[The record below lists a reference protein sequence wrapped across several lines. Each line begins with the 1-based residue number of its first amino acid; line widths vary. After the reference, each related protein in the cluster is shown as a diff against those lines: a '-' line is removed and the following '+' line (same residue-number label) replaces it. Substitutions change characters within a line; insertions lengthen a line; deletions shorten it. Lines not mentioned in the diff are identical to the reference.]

1 MHISSNKFLACNYF
15 EADEEKEN
23 FKLELD
29 EYPSDNTCFRM
40 MPAYLHQT
48 RVDGL
53 IYADEPLYIIMD
65 KIYLGMKPYLHI
77 GENTKRHNNH
87 LILASRTMFNFPN
100 AKAL

>member
-1 MHISSNKFLACNYF
+1 
-15 EADEEKEN
+15 
-23 FKLELD
+23 
-29 EYPSDNTCFRM
+29 
-40 MPAYLHQT
+40 
-48 RVDGL
+48 
-53 IYADEPLYIIMD
+53 MD

>member
-1 MHISSNKFLACNYF
+1 
-15 EADEEKEN
+15 
-23 FKLELD
+23 
-29 EYPSDNTCFRM
+29 M

-100 AKAL
+100 AKALQRKIISGQTKSK